1 MSLASRIGEYLRSRR
16 NRVASALAA
25 LAVMLLLAD
34 PVWPAGILLVV
45 GFYALGAAA
54 VRSNRMVDRF
64 GFEPRKLERSLQ
76 WQIAAA
82 SGRVSPQI
90 IARLQR
96 IESILRTQI
105 LPGLEGLP
113 PGSLDLYLV
122 ERTVDDYVPTAVG
135 NYLRLS
141 REHGLPDPLAHDIV
155 TDELAVIERQLCR
168 IAAQVRRADIDR
180 LLAHQRFLRDRFG
193 EAPRSA

>member
-1 MSLASRIGEYLRSRR
+1 VSLGSRIGGYLRSRR
-16 NRVASALAA
+16 NLVACALAL
-25 LAVMLLLAD
+25 LAVILLLVD
-34 PVWPAGILLVV
+34 PVWPAGILLII

-54 VRSNRMVDRF
+54 VRPNRMVDRF

-76 WQIAAA
+76 WQIAAV

-105 LPGLEGLP
+105 LPGLECLP
-113 PGSLDLYLV
+113 AGSLDLYLV
-122 ERTVDDYVPTAVG
+122 ERTVDEYVPTAVG
-135 NYLRLS
+135 SYLRLP
-141 REHGLPDPLAHDIV
+141 RAHGLPDPLAHEIV
-155 TDELAVIERQLCR
+155 MDELAVIERQMGR
-168 IAAQVRRADIDR
+168 VAAQVRRADMDR

-193 EAPRSA
+193 EAGRSA